1 MGVQGSKEGMDKKGG
16 SGEREEE
23 GRMMGEVAQLLS
35 SSIPPASP
43 PGTPPCIDPS

>member
-1 MGVQGSKEGMDKKGG
+1 VGVQGSKEGMDKKGAVA
-16 SGEREEE
+16 ERGEE
-23 GRMMGEVAQLLS
+23 GRCGLEVAQLLS